1 MTGLRKKKREAVV
14 RCRRGHSPR
23 TNNSHAVPGVALV
36 CRGDD
41 ELYFDAERVFPV
53 RLGVSRGDP
62 VAAVIDG
69 QR

>member
-1 MTGLRKKKREAVV
+1 MV
-14 RCRRGHSPR
+14 RCLRGHSPR
-23 TNNSHAVPGVALV
+23 TKNSRAVPGVALM

-41 ELYFDAERVFPV
+41 GLYFDAERVLLPV
-53 RLGVSRGDP
+53 RLGVPRGNP

>member
-1 MTGLRKKKREAVV
+1 MV
-14 RCRRGHSPR
+14 RCRHGHGPR
-23 TNNSHAVPGVALV
+23 TNNSRAVPDVALV

-53 RLGVSRGDP
+53 RLGVPRGDP